1 MTGLP
6 GRCTWWA
13 VGLVALA
20 ATGCNPARPGHAL
33 TRRQLI
39 DAHNA
44 NAAAVPRLR
53 ARAKIALTFTDD
65 QGRTFSWGS
74 TSPLAGANGLLLYA
88 PGREALGPHD
98 FVLIG
103 RAAGATE
110 LFRLGNSASE
120 GVYYLWYSFGDH
132 RRALW
137 GHDALAGASGA
148 AMPID
153 PMQILSVLNIAPLPA
168 DFAALPTAVLTL
180 SDGAPW
186 SYVLTVIDRE
196 ALTGEILCRR
206 QVRCLWDDREEP
218 LPYRMDLFDAAG
230 QRAMTAQLRDYQA
243 IRTAEAD
250 GVTPRMP
257 TDITI
262 AWPQKRSR
270 IHLVLSEMTTEP
282 TWDRQQMLFEAHRP
296 PGLTAD
302 QIVQVDVGVSKK
314 LHAQGQAK

>member
-1 MTGLP
+1 M
-6 GRCTWWA
+6 
-13 VGLVALA
+13 ALA
-20 ATGCNPARPGHAL
+20 AAGCNPARPEQAL

-65 QGRTFSWGS
+65 QGRSFSWGS

-120 GVYYLWYSFGDH
+120 GVYYLWYSFGDY

-137 GHDALAGASGA
+137 GRDALAGASGA

-186 SYVLTVIDRE
+186 SYVLTVVDRE
-196 ALTGEILCRR
+196 VLTGEILCRR
-206 QVRCLWDDREEP
+206 QVRCTWDDRKEP
-218 LPYRMDLFDAAG
+218 LPYRVDLFDATG

-243 IRTAEAD
+243 IATAEEV
-250 GVTPRMP
+250 GLTPRMP

-262 AWPQKRSR
+262 TWPQKRSR
-270 IHLVLSEMTTEP
+270 IHLVLSEMTTEAK
-282 TWDRQQMLFEAHRP
+282 WERQQMLFEAHRP

-302 QIVQVDVGVSKK
+302 QIIQVDADVDLDEK
-314 LHAQGQAK
+314 LQAQGQAK